1 MFAPEPYASASLTGR
16 LTAVLAVGAVILSAL
31 VTIVTSE
38 VGRDQQRSAAH
49 AQMLDASAS
58 LARRAGPL
66 LERGD
71 ELRLSV
77 LATSVAELSRARV
90 LVLDRAG
97 VVRIDTG
104 VGLGGHTLGL
114 AATDGPFRRER
125 PEPDTGFE
133 AIAPAMGHEGGAGEV
148 WVRYA
153 LAAPPASGFAWGTFG
168 LVLLCSLSLI
178 TMAFW
183 ISHSWV
189 RRIRAITRRARGI
202 VRGDA
207 VAQTEAI
214 DVQLRSGGAV
224 SELEQAVT
232 ALGASREGVIGAAR
246 RTGVAL
252 GREVV
257 HALELRGHVAAGH
270 PERVRRHGLALAD
283 ALELPFEQTEDLGL
297 ACLLA
302 DVGKAGVRP
311 SALAKAHGLDEV
323 ERASLRQHPTRGAS
337 LLAGIPGLEGVA
349 QTVRHQYERWDG
361 AGFPDGL
368 RGPQIPLGSRILAV
382 ASAYE
387 NLVSGGV
394 LGHPVSWP
402 EALDRLREDRGEL
415 FDPDLVDALEDL
427 VRSTPPRESTQ
438 VEISRKGVVPHRL
451 PYGEPAPDVWIS
463 EEDVDLVGELDDELE
478 VVFDDRTE
486 DPS

>member
-1 MFAPEPYASASLTGR
+1 MFVPEPIQGASLTGR

-31 VTIVTSE
+31 VTAVTGE
-38 VGRDQQRSAAH
+38 VGRGEREQAAH

-77 LATSVAELSRARV
+77 LATSVAELARARV
-90 LVLDRAG
+90 LVIDREG

-104 VGLGGHTLGL
+104 VGLGGHVLGL
-114 AATDGPFRRER
+114 EAADGPTRRPR
-125 PEPDTGFE
+125 AAPDAGFE
-133 AIAPAMGHEGGAGEV
+133 AIAPATGHGGGAGEV
-148 WVRYA
+148 RVRYA
-153 LAAPPASGFAWGTFG
+153 LTPLGAPGFAWGTFG

-202 VRGDA
+202 VLGEVDAASEAGPTRVRG
-207 VAQTEAI
+207 
-214 DVQLRSGGAV
+214 GGAV

-246 RTGVAL
+246 RTGVSL

-257 HALELRGHVAAGH
+257 HALELRGHIAAGQ
-270 PERVRRHGLALAD
+270 PERIRRHGLALAD
-283 ALELPFEQTEDLGL
+283 EIGLPAEQTEDLGL

-323 ERASLRQHPTRGAS
+323 ERASLRQHPVRGAA
-337 LLAGIPGLEGVA
+337 LLGGIPGLEGVA
-349 QTVRHQYERWDG
+349 RTVRHQYERWDG

-368 RGPQIPLGSRILAV
+368 RGAQIPLGARVLSI

-387 NLVSGGV
+387 NLVTGGV
-394 LGHPVSWP
+394 SGHPVSWP
-402 EALDRLREDRGEL
+402 DALGRLREDRGEL
-415 FDPDLVDALEDL
+415 FDPDLVDAFEDL
-427 VRSTPPRESTQ
+427 IRRKPPRAQ
-438 VEISRKGVVPHRL
+438 ARVEISRKGVVPHRL
-451 PYGEPAPDVWIS
+451 PYGEPALDVLACD
-463 EEDVDLVGELDDELE
+463 EDVDLVGDIDDELE
-478 VVFDDRTE
+478 VVFDDGSE
-486 DPS
+486 ENP